1 MVVQENTME
10 HPLDFDPQLPDL
22 RLAFDRDSVIRQ
34 FEQHWPPT
42 APAPRKIHS
51 CRLRDTKY
59 QPATRCL
66 ATYDLALELVD
77 GSMRQTIGVVE
88 VNPAGLAHRL
98 YNDDPKLPW
107 LIPAA
112 DPAGMRDRFAT
123 LLQNTE
129 NVTPTACTVTPVRY
143 RAGTRCV
150 FRYDLASTT
159 GEYVFFG
166 KLIGQRAD
174 QFMATV
180 TALHR
185 ASLDL
190 PDMAR
195 ILPPLAYWPDVH
207 MLVQPEV
214 AGRAELNDLAFDPA
228 TESAAR
234 ERWLRDAGRRLA
246 GLHNL
251 ADVDGPPRTL
261 EDDLSELEEYIAP
274 MHIVDAQLA
283 ERYVSAIAT
292 IRALAR
298 EHTEPALVASH
309 GAFRTDQF
317 MIEDDR
323 LVMID
328 LDGFCWAS
336 PARDIGNYMAYLRW
350 KTIRQPQ
357 RAALIEQAGQMLLAG
372 YQALRQ
378 LPDPRWL
385 AIYQADSMLKIAGRR
400 FRSLT
405 TKEWY
410 LVPALIDGA
419 NQALEEITR

>member
-1 MVVQENTME
+1 MMD

-22 RLAFDRDSVIRQ
+22 RLAFDRDMVIRQ
-34 FEQHWPPT
+34 FERHWPPT

-59 QPATRCL
+59 QPAIRCL
-66 ATYDLALELVD
+66 ATYDLALELED
-77 GSMRQTIGVVE
+77 GSMGQTIGVVE

-112 DPAGMRDRFAT
+112 DPAGMRDRFAA
-123 LLQNTE
+123 LLETADHT
-129 NVTPTACTVTPVRY
+129 TPTACTITPVRY
-143 RAGTRCV
+143 RAGARCV
-150 FRYDLASTT
+150 FRYDLGTPP
-159 GEYVFFG
+159 GEVVFFG
-166 KLIGQRAD
+166 KLIGQGAD

-180 TALHR
+180 TELHQ
-185 ASLDL
+185 ASLEL
-190 PDMAR
+190 PDMPR
-195 ILPPLAYWPDVH
+195 ILPPLAYWPDIR

-228 TESAAR
+228 TGSAAR
-234 ERWLRDAGRRLA
+234 ERWLRDAGGRLA
-246 GLHNL
+246 GLHSVTG
-251 ADVDGPPRTL
+251 VDGPPRTL

-274 MHIVDAQLA
+274 MQMVDAQLA
-283 ERYVSAIAT
+283 ARYVGAIAS

-298 EHTEPALVASH
+298 EHAEPAPVASH

-317 MIEDDR
+317 MIEDDC

-328 LDGFCWAS
+328 LDGFCWAN
-336 PARDIGNYMAYLRW
+336 PARDLGNYLAYLRW
-350 KTIRQPQ
+350 KTIRQPA
-357 RAALIEQAGQMLLAG
+357 RATLIEQAGQLLLTG
-372 YQALRQ
+372 YQAQRQ
-378 LPDPRWL
+378 LPDRRWL
-385 AIYQADSMLKIAGRR
+385 AIYEADSMLKIAGRR

-405 TKEWY
+405 TKEWH

-419 NQALEEITR
+419 SQVVEEMTR

>member
-1 MVVQENTME
+1 MD

-22 RLAFDRDSVIRQ
+22 RLAFDRDMVIRL

-42 APAPRKIHS
+42 APAPHKIHS

-59 QPATRCL
+59 QPTTRCL
-66 ATYDLALELVD
+66 ATYDLALELAD
-77 GSMRQTIGVVE
+77 GAMRQTIGVVE
-88 VNPAGLAHRL
+88 VNPTGLAHRL

-112 DPAGMRDRFAT
+112 DSVGMRDRFAA
-123 LLQNTE
+123 LLKTDRNA
-129 NVTPTACTVTPVRY
+129 TPTTCTVTPVRY
-143 RAGTRCV
+143 RAGARCV
-150 FRYDLASTT
+150 FRYDLATTT
-159 GEYVFFG
+159 GEHVFFG
-166 KLIGQRAD
+166 KLIGQDAD
-174 QFMATV
+174 RFMTTV
-180 TALHR
+180 TELHH
-185 ASLDL
+185 ASLEL

-214 AGRAELNDLAFDPA
+214 AGRAELNELAFDPA
-228 TESAAR
+228 TDSTAR
-234 ERWLRDAGRRLA
+234 EGWLRDAGRRLA
-246 GLHNL
+246 GLHSVANIE
-251 ADVDGPPRTL
+251 GPRRTL
-261 EDDLSELEEYIAP
+261 DDDLSELEEYIAP
-274 MHIVDAQLA
+274 MEIVDAQLA
-283 ERYVSAIAT
+283 ERYTGAIAA
-292 IRALAR
+292 IRELAR
-298 EHTEPALVASH
+298 EHTEPAPVASH

-328 LDGFCWAS
+328 LDGFCWSS

-350 KTIRQPQ
+350 KTIRQPG
-357 RAALIEQAGQMLLAG
+357 RAALIEQAGQLLRAG

-385 AIYQADSMLKIAGRR
+385 AIYEADSMLKIAGRR

-405 TKEWY
+405 TKEWH

-419 NQALEEITR
+419 RHALDEMTR

>member
-1 MVVQENTME
+1 MD

-22 RLAFDRDSVIRQ
+22 RLAFDRDLVIQ
-34 FEQHWPPT
+34 LFEQHWPPT
-42 APAPRKIHS
+42 AAPPQKILS

-66 ATYDLALELVD
+66 ATYDLALELAD
-77 GSMRQTIGVVE
+77 GAMRQTIGVVE
-88 VNPAGLAHRL
+88 VDPSGLAHRL

-107 LIPAA
+107 LLPAA
-112 DPAGMRDRFAT
+112 DPIGMRERFAT
-123 LLQNTE
+123 LLKTDRNATA
-129 NVTPTACTVTPVRY
+129 TACIATPVRY
-143 RAGTRCV
+143 RAGARCV
-150 FRYDLASTT
+150 FRYDLATTT
-159 GEYVFFG
+159 GEHVFFG
-166 KLIGQRAD
+166 KLIGQDAD
-174 QFMATV
+174 RFMITV
-180 TALHR
+180 TALHH
-185 ASLDL
+185 ASLEL

-228 TESAAR
+228 TNSTAR

-246 GLHNL
+246 GLHSVAN
-251 ADVDGPPRTL
+251 VDGPPRTL
-261 EDDLSELEEYIAP
+261 DDDLSELEEYIAP
-274 MHIVDAQLA
+274 MEIVDAQLA
-283 ERYVSAIAT
+283 ERYTGAIVA
-292 IRALAR
+292 IRELAR
-298 EHTEPALVASH
+298 ARTEPAPVASH

-328 LDGFCWAS
+328 LDGFCWSS

-350 KTIRQPQ
+350 KTIRQPG
-357 RAALIEQAGQMLLAG
+357 RAALIEQAGQLLRAG
-372 YQALRQ
+372 YQVLRQ
-378 LPDPRWL
+378 LPDPHWQ
-385 AIYQADSMLKIAGRR
+385 AIYEADSMLKIAGRR

-419 NQALEEITR
+419 RQALEVR

>member
-1 MVVQENTME
+1 MD

-22 RLAFDRDSVIRQ
+22 RLAFDRDLVIQ
-34 FEQHWPPT
+34 LFEQHWPPT
-42 APAPRKIHS
+42 AAPPQKILS

-66 ATYDLALELVD
+66 ATYDLALELAD
-77 GSMRQTIGVVE
+77 GAMRQTIGVVE
-88 VNPAGLAHRL
+88 VNPTGLAHRL

-107 LIPAA
+107 LLPAA
-112 DPAGMRDRFAT
+112 DPIGMRERFAT
-123 LLQNTE
+123 LL
-129 NVTPTACTVTPVRY
+129 
-143 RAGTRCV
+143 
-150 FRYDLASTT
+150 D
-159 GEYVFFG
+159 
-166 KLIGQRAD
+166 AD
-174 QFMATV
+174 RFMITV
-180 TALHR
+180 TALHH
-185 ASLDL
+185 ASLEL

-195 ILPPLAYWPDVH
+195 LLAPLAYWPDVH

-228 TESAAR
+228 TNSTAR

-246 GLHNL
+246 GLHSVAN
-251 ADVDGPPRTL
+251 VDGPPRTL
-261 EDDLSELEEYIAP
+261 DDDLSELEEYIAP
-274 MHIVDAQLA
+274 MEIVDAQLA
-283 ERYVSAIAT
+283 ERYTGAIVA
-292 IRALAR
+292 IRELAR
-298 EHTEPALVASH
+298 ARTESAPVASH

-328 LDGFCWAS
+328 LDGFCWSS

-350 KTIRQPQ
+350 KTIRQPG
-357 RAALIEQAGQMLLAG
+357 RAALIEQAGQLLRAG
-372 YQALRQ
+372 YQVLRQ
-378 LPDPRWL
+378 LPDPHWQ
-385 AIYQADSMLKIAGRR
+385 AIYEADSMLKIAGRR

-419 NQALEEITR
+419 RQALEVR

>member
-1 MVVQENTME
+1 MDR
-10 HPLDFDPQLPDL
+10 PLDFDPQLPDL
-22 RLAFDRDSVIRQ
+22 RLAFDRGMVIQQ

-42 APAPRKIHS
+42 APAPHKILS

-66 ATYDLALELVD
+66 ATYDLALELED

-112 DPAGMRDRFAT
+112 DPAGMCNRFAT
-123 LLQNTE
+123 LLETIGNT
-129 NVTPTACTVTPVRY
+129 TPTACTVTPVRY

-150 FRYDLASTT
+150 FRYDLASAT
-159 GEYVFFG
+159 GESVFFG
-166 KLIGQRAD
+166 KLIGQGAD
-174 QFMATV
+174 QFIATV

-190 PDMAR
+190 PDMPR
-195 ILPPLAYWPDVH
+195 ILPPLAYWPDIH

-214 AGRAELNDLAFDPA
+214 TGRAELNDLAFDPA
-228 TESAAR
+228 TDSVAR

-246 GLHNL
+246 GLHRV
-251 ADVDGPPRTL
+251 ADVEGPPRTL
-261 EDDLSELEEYIAP
+261 DDDLSELEEYIAP
-274 MHIVDAQLA
+274 MSMVDAQLA
-283 ERYVSAIAT
+283 ERYASAIAT
-292 IRALAR
+292 IRALTR
-298 EHTEPALVASH
+298 EQTEPALVASH

-328 LDGFCWAS
+328 LDGFCWAN
-336 PARDIGNYMAYLRW
+336 PARDLGNYMAYLRW
-350 KTIRQPQ
+350 KTIRQPA
-357 RAALIEQAGQMLLAG
+357 RAALIEQAGQLLLAG

-378 LPDPRWL
+378 LPDPLWL
-385 AIYQADSMLKIAGRR
+385 AIYEADSMLKIAGRR

-405 TKEWY
+405 TKEWH

-419 NQALEEITR
+419 NQALERMTR